1 MLLSFSTKARTLA
14 ALSGK
19 VESAQVPS
27 LVCFQFIDWEDD
39 RVECLSRIGHDLETE
54 SFIVRSS
61 CRREDGENSSNAGA
75 FLSLANISADGL
87 EDAIERVIEAKG
99 RC

>member
-27 LVCFQFIDWEDD
+27 LVCFQVIDWEGD
-39 RVECLSRIGHDLETE
+39 RGECLSRIGHDLETE

-61 CRREDGENSSNAGA
+61 CRREDVE
-75 FLSLANISADGL
+75 LSLIH
-87 EDAIERVIEAKG
+87 I
-99 RC
+99 